1 MGRQRPAFRLCGY
14 FCKDREMKYTFA
26 DINEILNGRGQIV
39 SPDAEILQLLTDSRN
54 ISQGEKSLFFAIAG
68 KHHDGNKFI
77 MQAYQAG
84 VKNFILEKDPG
95 QNVPN
100 ANYLIVENSVAALQR
115 IAAHHRKQFKFP
127 VIGITGSNGKTIVKE
142 WIYHLLKIKF
152 DISRSPK
159 SYNSQIGVP
168 LSIWQ
173 MDERNDFAI
182 IEAGISLPGEMEML
196 EKIIR
201 PTIGIITNL
210 GKAHAEGFE
219 NDEEKLEEKLKLFR
233 QSEILICRKGN
244 TLIDNA
250 IQKNKLRSVSWSTD
264 ADTRADVLIKDIERL
279 PDETLF
285 TMEIDS
291 KAIHFKIPFAD
302 EASFENA
309 VHAILTAFIITRTLD
324 HTNAEAVELITE
336 QAETLPVVSM
346 RLELKKGI
354 HNCLLINDVYSA
366 DLNSLSIALHFLNQQ
381 SEGLKKTVILS
392 DFDQTGEED
401 ISLYEKV
408 AELLIA
414 NKVEIFYGIGHI
426 ISRNKNQFEKLNA
439 AFFESLNQF
448 IEKYP
453 GLNFS
458 DQIILIKGARRFQLE
473 RISNLLALKTHGTV
487 LKIYLHNLIH
497 NLNTYRS
504 LLKSGVKTMAM
515 VKAFS
520 YGSGQAEIARLLAHN
535 RVDYLAVAY
544 ADEGVE
550 LRRQGIK
557 TPIMVMNPEPET
569 FELMFQY
576 HLEPEIYN
584 FRILN
589 IFLESV
595 QLQKILPG
603 NDQKKNYAIHLK
615 LDTGMHRLGFEE
627 KNIDTLLSSLKLH
640 PEIHVA
646 SIFSHLSS
654 ADEERHNDFTN
665 HQIDL
670 FQNLS
675 WKIIT
680 ELNYPV
686 LRHILNS
693 PGISKFPNG
702 QFDMVRLGIGLYGV
716 DPSEALQNKLLNV
729 SSLQTN
735 IAQIKEIEI
744 GESVG
749 YGRSFIA
756 EKNMRIATINIGY
769 ADGFSRKMGNGVGK
783 VFINGNYAPVVGR
796 VCMDMTMIDIS
807 GIENVKEGDA
817 VELFGEHISI
827 SQYAEWQQT
836 IPYEIMTGIS
846 QRVKRVYLQE

>member
-1 MGRQRPAFRLCGY
+1 
-14 FCKDREMKYTFA
+14 MKYTFS
-26 DINEILNGRGQIV
+26 DIQKIINGRGQIV
-39 SPDAEILQLLTDSRN
+39 SPDAEIQQILTDSRN
-54 ISQGEKSLFFAIAG
+54 IVFADRSLFFAISG
-68 KHHDGNKFI
+68 KHHDGNRFI
-77 MQAYQAG
+77 KQAYQEG
-84 VKNFILEKDPG
+84 VRNFILEKDPDDEI
-95 QNVPN
+95 PK
-100 ANYLIVENSVAALQR
+100 ANFLIVENSVNALQKLT
-115 IAAHHRKQFKFP
+115 AYHRSQFSIP

-173 MDERNDFAI
+173 MDTENDLSI
-182 IEAGISLPGEMEML
+182 IEAGISLPGEMQLL
-196 EKIIR
+196 EKIIH

-210 GKAHAEGFE
+210 GKAHAEGFS
-219 NDEEKLEEKLKLFR
+219 DEKEKLKEKLKLF
-233 QSEILICRKGN
+233 SHCEIVVYRKDYA
-244 TLIDNA
+244 LIDEA
-250 IQKNKLRSVSWSTD
+250 IQKNKFKSVSWSINKN
-264 ADTRADVLIKDIERL
+264 ANADVLIKDIERL

-285 TMEIDS
+285 TMEIDL
-291 KAIHFKIPFAD
+291 KAVHIKIPFVD

-309 VHAILTAFIITRTLD
+309 VHAILTSFIITKKLD
-324 HTNAEAVELITE
+324 HTDAGAVELITE
-336 QAETLPVVSM
+336 QAETLPAISM
-346 RLELKKGI
+346 RLELKKGL

-381 SEGLKKTVILS
+381 SEGFKKTVILG
-392 DFDQTGEED
+392 DFDETGED
-401 ISLYEKV
+401 AASLYKKV
-408 AELLIA
+408 ADLLIA
-414 NKVEIFYGIGHI
+414 NQVENFYGIGSG
-426 ISRNKNQFEKLNA
+426 ISKNKNVFEKLNSV
-439 AFFESLNQF
+439 FFDSVNQF

-453 GLNFS
+453 SIHFA
-458 DQIILIKGARRFQLE
+458 DQIILLKGARRFQLE

-504 LLKSGVKTMAM
+504 LLKPGVKTMAM

-557 TPIMVMNPEPET
+557 TPIMVMNPEPDT

-576 HLEPEIYN
+576 HLEPEIYS

-589 IFLESV
+589 IFLESI
-595 QLQKILPG
+595 IL
-603 NDQKKNYAIHLK
+603 KKGMKGVENNSSFPIHLK

-627 KNIDTLLSSLKLH
+627 KNIDTLLSVLKLH

-646 SIFSHLSS
+646 GIFSHLSS
-654 ADEERHNDFTN
+654 ADEERQNDFTN
-665 HQIDL
+665 GQISLFHDL
-670 FQNLS
+670 S
-675 WKIIT
+675 RKIIT

-729 SSLQTN
+729 SSLHTN
-735 IAQIKEIEI
+735 IAQIKEIEP

-769 ADGFSRKMGNGVGK
+769 ADGFSRKMSNGVGK

-807 GIENVKEGDA
+807 EIANVKEGDE

-827 SQYAEWQQT
+827 SRYAEWQET

-846 QRVKRVYLQE
+846 QRVKRIYLQE